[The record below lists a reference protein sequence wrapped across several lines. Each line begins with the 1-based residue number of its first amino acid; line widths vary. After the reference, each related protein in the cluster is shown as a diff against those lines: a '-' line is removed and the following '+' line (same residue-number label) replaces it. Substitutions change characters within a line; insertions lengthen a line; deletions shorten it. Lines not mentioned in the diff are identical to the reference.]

1 MHYSLKNYFADL
13 ATGMFMAAGLAVI
26 AAIPLGIL
34 GVVNL
39 FKFLTHSTLE
49 LPWLTY
55 GLTILVV
62 PGSYFAAALIG
73 GTAAFVLRPIRR
85 FLPGA
90 MITGAI
96 VSAAVYATVGFSLA
110 IFYEPVGAYFF
121 EHSSRQETW
130 AMIPDILPFVSP
142 IGAFVGLY
150 VWWRSRRLGRPQ
162 GAA

>member
-1 MHYSLKNYFADL
+1 MHYSLKNYLTDL

-39 FKFLTHSTLE
+39 FKFITHSTLE
-49 LPWLTY
+49 VPWSTY

-62 PGSYFAAALIG
+62 PGSYLVAAMIG

-96 VSAAVYATVGFSLA
+96 VSSAVYATVGISLA
-110 IFYEPVGAYFF
+110 VFYEPVGAYFL
-121 EHSSRQETW
+121 EGSSRQETW
-130 AMIPDILPFVSP
+130 AMIPELLPFVLP
-142 IGAFVGLY
+142 IGAFIGLY
-150 VWWRSRRLGRPQ
+150 IWWRNRRLGHPK